1 MKYFTKKRLYSFMYM
16 ENMILMALLGV
27 KLVHGVHL
35 ISIGLACALML
46 LLTII
51 VHIAV
56 NHHEDKEK
64 MPLAIFILHM
74 GAQLLSMAGC
84 VFLFALLDKE
94 LSLKLIPILLIIS
107 GMIAEGIIKWKY
119 LGYNDLFSK
128 EDQEPMTEVD

>member
-1 MKYFTKKRLYSFMYM
+1 
-16 ENMILMALLGV
+16 MILMALLGV

-35 ISIGLACALML
+35 MSIVLACALML

-84 VFLFALLDKE
+84 VFLLAFLDKE
-94 LSLKLIPILLIIS
+94 QNLRFIPILFIIS
-107 GMIAEGIIKWKY
+107 GMIVEGIIKWKY
-119 LGYNDLFSK
+119 LGYNNLFSK
-128 EDQEPMTEVD
+128 EDQEPIIEVD

>member
-1 MKYFTKKRLYSFMYM
+1 
-16 ENMILMALLGV
+16 MILMALLGV

-35 ISIGLACALML
+35 MSIGLACALML

-56 NHHEDKEK
+56 NYHEDKEK

-74 GAQLLSMAGC
+74 GAQLLSIAGC

-94 LSLKLIPILLIIS
+94 PNLKFIPIPLIIS

-119 LGYNDLFSK
+119 LGYNNLFSK
-128 EDQEPMTEVD
+128 EDQEPMMEVD

>member
-1 MKYFTKKRLYSFMYM
+1 M
-16 ENMILMALLGV
+16 ENMILMALLGI

-51 VHIAV
+51 VHITI

-74 GAQLLSMAGC
+74 GAHLLSMAGC

-119 LGYNDLFSK
+119 LGYNNLFSK
-128 EDQEPMTEVD
+128 EDQKTVVKID